1 MNEYER
7 YLMKKSFSRFFTRI
21 FLFSFAF
28 TLFLMAIS
36 PRRVMIDEFGRPVD
50 IHGRPINSYNNAMVY
65 QSQPPIYDP
74 YNLGGPPKSAYPY
87 QTMYGKQYAAGAP
100 GGGQNQGYM

>member
-1 MNEYER
+1 
-7 YLMKKSFSRFFTRI
+7 MKKFFSRIFTKFFV
-21 FLFSFAF
+21 FSLAF
-28 TLFLMAIS
+28 TLFIIITT

-50 IHGRPINSYNNAMVY
+50 FHGRPINSHNNPVVY

-87 QTMYGKQYAAGAP
+87 QTMYGRQYAAGAS
-100 GGGQNQGYM
+100 GNGQNQGYM